1 MVSLLIVYILL
12 CSTNHTSSQYMP
24 YASLALVSIT
34 LGAIYHQHSQ
44 YSIPL
49 YKAHMRPILILHIV
63 SGLTELLGLYIRPLL
78 HTHDKIPDSI
88 DLTLCLAQSGTN
100 MALVKRMA
108 RGQWKMTRPSY
119 QAGALLRPVL
129 TILGMIYQRSDLH
142 TSSLQIL
149 HAFIYTR
156 YLIYLWSKTGLLDK
170 HSDIYMMAV
179 FCAAILAMM
188 DTPFPAV
195 LSKAYILCVAGIS
208 LLNHWTSQQLEEDT
222 SRHSKIKIDLLNLL
236 VFLGLA
242 DLPTLKGGEPSD
254 MVKDDYC
261 GDLGIEEAGDE
272 SLPDARKYLCDSE
285 HDVVD

>member
-1 MVSLLIVYILL
+1 
-12 CSTNHTSSQYMP
+12 MP
-24 YASLALVSIT
+24 CASLALVSIT
-34 LGAIYHQHSQ
+34 LGAIYHQHSRF
-44 YSIPL
+44 SIPL
-49 YKAHMRPILILHIV
+49 YKAHMRPILILHII
-63 SGLTELLGLYIRPLL
+63 SGLTELMGLYIRPLL
-78 HTHDKIPDSI
+78 HASEKIPDAM

-119 QAGALLRPVL
+119 QAGALLRPIL
-129 TILGMIYQRSDLH
+129 TILGMIYQKAELH

-156 YLIYLWSKTGLLDK
+156 YLIYLLSKTRLLDK

-179 FCAAILAMM
+179 FTAAILAMM
-188 DTPFPAV
+188 DTPFPAT

-208 LLNHWTSQQLEEDT
+208 LLNHWTSQQLEDT
-222 SRHSKIKIDLLNLL
+222 SLRHLKIKIDLLNLM

-261 GDLGIEEAGDE
+261 GDLGIDE
-272 SLPDARKYLCDSE
+272 GKYDLMTDTQKAVVRLPQTLTTSDSLCLTE
-285 HDVVD
+285 